1 LTLIHLYIKV
11 WTIFFTFRIQ
21 DFGLINNFLI
31 LGYGLASYP
40 SKLIL
45 LFYLHNWFLVRFSV
59 CLYFCLKMSFVNISI
74 IVFLLLN
81 IISLSCLQSYLQSHE
96 ILNVLQVIK
105 LFLILIVSILLENLL
120 RLAIV
125 YDVYLI
131 FNYKS
136 CPLVFIILFYFSV
149 IDYHISVLS
158 LLKFVLDSFFCV
170 LVLGF
175 DVHYFWRNFFVL
187 KNVLGLLV
195 IILIVIHLLLSN
207 NIALQ

>member
-1 LTLIHLYIKV
+1 
-11 WTIFFTFRIQ
+11 
-21 DFGLINNFLI
+21 
-31 LGYGLASYP
+31 
-40 SKLIL
+40 
-45 LFYLHNWFLVRFSV
+45 
-59 CLYFCLKMSFVNISI
+59 MSFVNISI
-74 IVFLLLN
+74 IDFLLLN

-96 ILNVLQVIK
+96 IRNVLQVIK

-158 LLKFVLDSFFCV
+158 LLKFVLDSFVYV

>member
-1 LTLIHLYIKV
+1 
-11 WTIFFTFRIQ
+11 
-21 DFGLINNFLI
+21 
-31 LGYGLASYP
+31 
-40 SKLIL
+40 
-45 LFYLHNWFLVRFSV
+45 
-59 CLYFCLKMSFVNISI
+59 MSFVNISI
-74 IVFLLLN
+74 IDFLLLN

-96 ILNVLQVIK
+96 IRNVLQVIK

-195 IILIVIHLLLSN
+195 IILIVTGKPL
-207 NIALQ
+207 A

>member
-1 LTLIHLYIKV
+1 
-11 WTIFFTFRIQ
+11 
-21 DFGLINNFLI
+21 
-31 LGYGLASYP
+31 
-40 SKLIL
+40 
-45 LFYLHNWFLVRFSV
+45 
-59 CLYFCLKMSFVNISI
+59 MSFVNISI
-74 IVFLLLN
+74 IDFLLLN

-96 ILNVLQVIK
+96 IRNVLQVIK

-158 LLKFVLDSFFCV
+158 LLKFVLDSFVCV

>member
-1 LTLIHLYIKV
+1 M
-11 WTIFFTFRIQ
+11 
-21 DFGLINNFLI
+21 INNFLI
-31 LGYGLASYP
+31 LGYGLDSYP

-105 LFLILIVSILLENLL
+105 LFLILIVSFLLENLL

-131 FNYKS
+131 FFN
-136 CPLVFIILFYFSV
+136 
-149 IDYHISVLS
+149 
-158 LLKFVLDSFFCV
+158 
-170 LVLGF
+170 
-175 DVHYFWRNFFVL
+175 
-187 KNVLGLLV
+187 
-195 IILIVIHLLLSN
+195 
-207 NIALQ
+207 

>member
-1 LTLIHLYIKV
+1 
-11 WTIFFTFRIQ
+11 
-21 DFGLINNFLI
+21 
-31 LGYGLASYP
+31 
-40 SKLIL
+40 
-45 LFYLHNWFLVRFSV
+45 
-59 CLYFCLKMSFVNISI
+59 MSFVNISI
-74 IVFLLLN
+74 IDFLLLN

-96 ILNVLQVIK
+96 IRNVLQVIK

-158 LLKFVLDSFFCV
+158 LLKFVLDSFVYV

-195 IILIVIHLLLSN
+195 IILIAIHLLLSN

>member
-1 LTLIHLYIKV
+1 
-11 WTIFFTFRIQ
+11 
-21 DFGLINNFLI
+21 
-31 LGYGLASYP
+31 
-40 SKLIL
+40 
-45 LFYLHNWFLVRFSV
+45 
-59 CLYFCLKMSFVNISI
+59 MSFVNISI

-158 LLKFVLDSFFCV
+158 LLKFVLDSFVCV